1 MALSDYY
8 QDNNAE
14 SPLYW
19 GNFQNFDGSK
29 FKDIEDTMKLFG
41 YDEKTDLYKK
51 FFYENNSMWG
61 KNGEDLTMG
70 DQSLNGRNATQGL
83 VADQLSSNN
92 LQLKTQNGNT
102 ITAPFFDKDFL
113 IRS

>member
-1 MALSDYY
+1 MCIRDRSDYY

-51 FFYENNSMWG
+51 FFYENNSICG
-61 KNGEDLTMG
+61 KN
-70 DQSLNGRNATQGL
+70 
-83 VADQLSSNN
+83 
-92 LQLKTQNGNT
+92 
-102 ITAPFFDKDFL
+102 
-113 IRS
+113 